1 MKDIKT
7 KKKMLSCMAT
17 VTKKTASFF
26 GNVSCTWWDYQPK
39 TPDYEIMMKHNWN
52 VPERTLKKYI
62 KTAG

>member
-7 KKKMLSCMAT
+7 KKKVLSGMAA

-39 TPDYEIMMKHNWN
+39 TPKS
-52 VPERTLKKYI
+52 VKKLR
-62 KTAG
+62 KF

>member
-39 TPDYEIMMKHNWN
+39 TPES
-52 VPERTLKKYI
+52 VKKLR
-62 KTAG
+62 KF